1 MFYQQVPTGK
11 LSRTNIQ
18 VSLRSKG
25 ENRDRDKNLEIL
37 STNHNMGPY
46 LDADLKTV
54 NKIPFKRVRQLEI
67 QTLAGL
73 FGDIK
78 KSLLIYLGELIGL

>member
-1 MFYQQVPTGK
+1 
-11 LSRTNIQ
+11 
-18 VSLRSKG
+18 
-25 ENRDRDKNLEIL
+25 
-37 STNHNMGPY
+37 MGPY
-46 LDADLKTV
+46 LDADSKTV